1 MFKYLIVFACFAA
14 LAFAAPAKE
23 DKEVVEIIKSEI
35 TKHEDGS
42 YQVAV
47 ETGDG
52 THREEEASVVDE
64 GTENEALEIK
74 GSYKYINDD
83 GDEVEVFYTAG
94 VNGFVPYGSV
104 INPEITAVA
113 KAAKDLPK
121 DEADYKKRN
130 KNAE

>member
-1 MFKYLIVFACFAA
+1 MFKFLIVLVACTA
-14 LAFAAPAKE
+14 LVLAAPAKE
-23 DKEVVEIIKSEI
+23 DKEQVEIVKSEI

-42 YQVAV
+42 YQVAY

-52 THREEEASVVDE
+52 TQREEEATVVGE
-64 GTENEALEIK
+64 GTDAESLEIK

-121 DEADYKKRN
+121 DEDDYKKRG
-130 KNAE
+130 KSSE